1 MFDTKKKFRDANR
14 GEEKSAL
21 CGEEYV
27 VKLSKMRW
35 VVLMIFFCN
44 AVLCGI
50 NFSNYVMVPDML
62 KEYFGIADVLIS
74 WTTLIYMLC
83 FLLLILPLVGYLQ
96 KMSLRFTML
105 CGSGG
110 LLIGAIF

>member
-1 MFDTKKKFRDANR
+1 ML
-14 GEEKSAL
+14 GEN
-21 CGEEYV
+21 EYV

-35 VVLMIFFCN
+35 VVLLIFFCN

-50 NFSNYVMVPDML
+50 NFSNYVMVPDIL
-62 KEYFGIADVLIS
+62 KEYFGISDVLIS
-74 WTTLIYMLC
+74 WTTSIYMLC
-83 FLLLILPLVGYLQ
+83 FLLLILPLVGFLQ

-110 LLIGAIF
+110 LLIGGILKEGALVFRVIHIRNHL